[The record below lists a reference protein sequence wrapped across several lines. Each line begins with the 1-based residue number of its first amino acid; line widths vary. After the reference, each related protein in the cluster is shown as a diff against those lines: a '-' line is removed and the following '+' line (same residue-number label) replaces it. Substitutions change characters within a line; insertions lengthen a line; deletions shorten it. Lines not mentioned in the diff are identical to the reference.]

1 MTTVGFLGLGIM
13 GSRMAAN
20 LQRKGFAVTAWTRTP
35 GKAEAWAAEN
45 PGATTAAT
53 PREAA
58 ADADIIISMVVD
70 GAQVDAILLDPE
82 NGAAAG
88 ARDGTLFIDMSTI
101 APADARRIGE
111 ALASHGGGGGKAY
124 AFVDAPVT
132 GSSPRAEDGTLTIMA
147 GGAPEDV
154 ARAEPALQAMGSTII
169 HVGALGH
176 GQIIKLINNAVAAA
190 NAATLA
196 QALVMGAG
204 TGVDL
209 GALTQVLSAGSGN
222 STMVGLKAEPMRQH
236 DYATLF
242 KTEHMLKDVRL
253 CIEEAQRAGIPFPA
267 ANAARDALTA
277 AVGRGYADQDF
288 ASIVE
293 VYEGLAGLRIDDV

>member
-1 MTTVGFLGLGIM
+1 MTSFGFLGLGIM

-20 LQRKGFAVTAWTRTP
+20 LQHKGFAVTAWTHTA
-35 GKAEAWAAEN
+35 GKADAWAAEHE
-45 PGATTAAT
+45 GARAAAT
-53 PREAA
+53 PAEAA
-58 ADADIIISMVVD
+58 AGADIIISMVVD
-70 GAQVDAILLDPE
+70 GEQVRSILLDGE
-82 NGAAAG
+82 GAAAAG
-88 ARDGTLFIDMSTI
+88 ATPGTLFIDMSTI
-101 APADARRIGE
+101 APADARAIGAE
-111 ALASHGGGGGKAY
+111 LAQRGH

-132 GSSPRAEDGTLTIMA
+132 GSSPRAEAGTLTIMA
-147 GGAPEDV
+147 GGADADV
-154 ARAEPALQAMGSTII
+154 ARAWPAFEAMGETIV

-176 GQIIKLINNAVAAA
+176 GQTIKLINNAVAAA

-209 GALTQVLSAGSGN
+209 EALVRILAAGSGN

-253 CIEEAQRAGIPFPA
+253 CLEEAQAAGVPFPA
-267 ANAARDALTA
+267 ANAARDALVA
-277 AVGRGYADQDF
+277 AVGRGYGDQDF
-288 ASIVE
+288 AAVVE
-293 VYEGLAGLRIDDV
+293 AYEGLAGLRIGDV

>member
-1 MTTVGFLGLGIM
+1 MAEQVGFIGLGIM
-13 GSRMAAN
+13 GSLQAMN
-20 LQRKGFAVTAWTRTP
+20 LAQAGYELTVFNRTRE
-35 GKAEAWAAEN
+35 KAEAWVAEHGGTVADSPAAV
-45 PGATTAAT
+45 A
-53 PREAA
+53 EAS
-58 ADADIIISMVVD
+58 DVVITMVVD
-70 GAQVDAILLDPE
+70 GAQVEDMIDQALP
-82 NGAAAG
+82 G
-88 ARDGTLFIDMSTI
+88 ARENTLFIDMSTI
-101 APADARRIGE
+101 APADVRTIGAE
-111 ALASHGGGGGKAY
+111 LAQRGHAL
-124 AFVDAPVT
+124 VDAPVT

-154 ARAEPALQAMGSTII
+154 ARAMPAFEAMGETIV

-176 GQIIKLINNAVAAA
+176 GQVIKLINNAVAAA

-209 GALTQVLSAGSGN
+209 EALTRILAAGSGN

-236 DYATLF
+236 DYATSF

-253 CIEEAQRAGIPFPA
+253 CLEEAQAAGVPFPA
-267 ANAARDALTA
+267 ANAARDALVG

-288 ASIVE
+288 AAIVE
-293 VYEGLAGLRIDDV
+293 VFEGLAGLRIGDD

>member
-20 LQRKGFAVTAWTRTP
+20 LQRKGFEVVAWTHTP
-35 GKAEAWAAEN
+35 GKAETWAAEHE
-45 PGATTAAT
+45 GARAVDT

-58 ADADIIISMVVD
+58 AEADVVISMVVD
-70 GAQVDAILLDPE
+70 GAQVDAILLGE

-88 ARDGTLFIDMSTI
+88 ARPGTLFVDMSTI
-101 APADARRIGE
+101 APADARRIGATLRE
-111 ALASHGGGGGKAY
+111 RGHG
-124 AFVDAPVT
+124 FVDAPVT

-147 GGAPEDV
+147 GGDADDV
-154 ARAEPALQAMGSTII
+154 ARVRPALDAMGTTIV
-169 HVGALGH
+169 HVGDLGH

-190 NAATLA
+190 NASTLA

-209 GALTQVLSAGSGN
+209 AKLTEILSAGSGN

-267 ANAARDALTA
+267 ANQARDALTA
-277 AVGRGYADQDF
+277 AVGRGFADQDF

-293 VYEGLAGLRIDDV
+293 AYEGLAGLRIGDD

>member
-20 LQRKGFAVTAWTRTP
+20 LQRKGFAINAWTRTA
-35 GKAEAWAAEN
+35 GKAEAWAQEQE
-45 PGATTAAT
+45 GATVAAT
-53 PREAA
+53 PAEAA
-58 ADADIIISMVVD
+58 ANADIIISMVVD
-70 GAQVDAILLDPE
+70 GEQVRSILLD
-82 NGAAAG
+82 GDDAAAP
-88 ARDGTLFIDMSTI
+88 AAQRGTLFIDMSTI
-101 APADARRIGE
+101 APADVRSIGA
-111 ALASHGGGGGKAY
+111 ALAEQGHH
-124 AFVDAPVT
+124 FVDAPVT

-147 GGAPEDV
+147 GGANEDI
-154 ARAEPALQAMGSTII
+154 ARAQPAFEAMGETIV

-209 GALTQVLSAGSGN
+209 EALTKILAAGSGN

-236 DYATLF
+236 SYATLF

-253 CIEEAQRAGIPFPA
+253 CLEEAQAAGVPFPA
-267 ANAARDALTA
+267 AHAARDALVA
-277 AVGRGYADQDF
+277 AVGRGYADADF
-288 ASIVE
+288 AAIVE
-293 VYEGLAGLRIDDV
+293 AYEGLAGLRIGDV

>member
-1 MTTVGFLGLGIM
+1 MTTVAFLGLGIM

-20 LQRKGFAVTAWTRTP
+20 LQKKGFSVRAWTRTP
-35 GKAEAWAAEN
+35 GKAEAWVAEHE
-45 PGATTAAT
+45 GAVAAAT
-53 PREAA
+53 PAQAA
-58 ADADIIISMVVD
+58 EGADVVITMVVD
-70 GAQVDAILLDPE
+70 GEQVDAILLDAE
-82 NGAAAG
+82 RGAVNGAG
-88 ARDGTLFIDMSTI
+88 ARAALFIDMSTI
-101 APADARRIGE
+101 APADARRIGG
-111 ALASHGGGGGKAY
+111 ALRERGHG
-124 AFVDAPVT
+124 FLDAPVT

-147 GGAPEDV
+147 GGTAEDFATAKPV
-154 ARAEPALQAMGSTII
+154 LEAMGTTIL
-169 HVGALGH
+169 HVGELGH
-176 GQIIKLINNAVAAA
+176 GQTIKLINNAVAAA

-209 GALTQVLSAGSGN
+209 TALTEVLSAGSGN

-253 CIEEAQRAGIPFPA
+253 CIEEAQRAGVPFPA

-277 AVGRGYADQDF
+277 AVGRGFGDQDF
-288 ASIVE
+288 ASLLE
-293 VYEGLAGLRIDDV
+293 AYEGLAGLRLGDD

>member
-20 LQRKGFAVTAWTRTP
+20 LQRKGFAVVAWTRTP
-35 GKAEAWAAEN
+35 GKAQAWAAEHE
-45 PGATTAAT
+45 GALAAAT
-53 PREAA
+53 PREAVA
-58 ADADIIISMVVD
+58 EADIVISMVVD
-70 GAQVDAILLDPE
+70 GAQVEAILLGED
-82 NGAAAG
+82 GAAAG
-88 ARDGTLFIDMSTI
+88 ARAGTLFIDMSTI
-101 APADARRIGE
+101 APEDARRIGG
-111 ALASHGGGGGKAY
+111 ALREQGH

-147 GGAPEDV
+147 GGEGADV
-154 ARAEPALQAMGSTII
+154 ARARPALEAMGTTIV
-169 HVGALGH
+169 HVGELGH

-190 NAATLA
+190 NASTLA

-209 GALTQVLSAGSGN
+209 EALTQILAAGSGN
-222 STMVGLKAEPMRQH
+222 STMVALKAEPMRQH

-253 CIEEAQRAGIPFPA
+253 CIEEA
-267 ANAARDALTA
+267 
-277 AVGRGYADQDF
+277 
-288 ASIVE
+288 
-293 VYEGLAGLRIDDV
+293 

>member
-1 MTTVGFLGLGIM
+1 M
-13 GSRMAAN
+13 G
-20 LQRKGFAVTAWTRTP
+20 Q
-35 GKAEAWAAEN
+35 
-45 PGATTAAT
+45 
-53 PREAA
+53 
-58 ADADIIISMVVD
+58 
-70 GAQVDAILLDPE
+70 
-82 NGAAAG
+82 
-88 ARDGTLFIDMSTI
+88 TI
-101 APADARRIGE
+101 
-111 ALASHGGGGGKAY
+111 
-124 AFVDAPVT
+124 V
-132 GSSPRAEDGTLTIMA
+132 
-147 GGAPEDV
+147 
-154 ARAEPALQAMGSTII
+154 

-209 GALTQVLSAGSGN
+209 GALIEILSAGSGN

-267 ANAARDALTA
+267 ANQARDALTA
-277 AVGRGYADQDF
+277 AVGRGFADQDF
-288 ASIVE
+288 AAVVE
-293 VYEGLAGLRIDDV
+293 AYEGLAGLRIGDD

>member
-1 MTTVGFLGLGIM
+1 MTSVGFLGLGIM

-20 LQRKGFAVTAWTRTP
+20 LQSKGFAVTAWTHSP
-35 GKAEAWAAEN
+35 GKAEAWVAEHE
-45 PGATTAAT
+45 GARAAAT
-53 PREAA
+53 PAEAA
-58 ADADIIISMVVD
+58 AGADLVISMVVD
-70 GAQVDAILLDPE
+70 GAQVEAILLDE
-82 NGAAAG
+82 DGAAGGAAAG
-88 ARDGTLFIDMSTI
+88 TLFVDMSTI

-111 ALASHGGGGGKAY
+111 QLHRQGH

-147 GGAPEDV
+147 GGDAGDV
-154 ARAEPALQAMGSTII
+154 ARAQPAFEAMGQTIV

-176 GQIIKLINNAVAAA
+176 GQVIKLINNAVAAA

-196 QALVMGAG
+196 QALVVGAG

-209 GALTQVLSAGSGN
+209 DALTQILAAGSGN
-222 STMVGLKAEPMRQH
+222 STMVGLKALPMRQH

-253 CIEEAQRAGIPFPA
+253 CLEEAQAAGVPFPA
-267 ANAARDALTA
+267 ANAARDALVA
-277 AVGRGYADQDF
+277 AVGRGFADQDF
-288 ASIVE
+288 AAIIE
-293 VYEGLAGLRIDDV
+293 AYEGFAGLRIGDD

>member
-1 MTTVGFLGLGIM
+1 MTSVGFLGLGIM

-20 LQRKGFAVTAWTRTP
+20 LQRKGFAVTAWTHTP
-35 GKAEAWAAEN
+35 GKADTWAAEQD
-45 PGATTAAT
+45 GARAAAT
-53 PREAA
+53 PAEAA
-58 ADADIIISMVVD
+58 AGADIIISMVVD
-70 GAQVDAILLDPE
+70 GDQVRSILLDGE
-82 NGAAAG
+82 GAAAEG
-88 ARDGTLFIDMSTI
+88 GTPGTLFVDMSTI
-101 APADARRIGE
+101 APADARAIGAE
-111 ALASHGGGGGKAY
+111 LAQRGH

-147 GGAPEDV
+147 GGADADV
-154 ARAEPALQAMGSTII
+154 ARAMPAFEAMGETIV

-209 GALTQVLSAGSGN
+209 EALTQILAAGSGN

-253 CIEEAQRAGIPFPA
+253 CLEEAQAAGVPFPA
-267 ANAARDALTA
+267 ANSARDALVG

-288 ASIVE
+288 AAIVE
-293 VYEGLAGLRIDDV
+293 VFEGLAGLRLGEG

>member
-1 MTTVGFLGLGIM
+1 MTSVGFLGLGIM
-13 GSRMAAN
+13 GSRMTAN

-35 GKAEAWAAEN
+35 GKAQAWAAEHE
-45 PGATTAAT
+45 GAQAAAT
-53 PREAA
+53 PAEAA
-58 ADADIIISMVVD
+58 RDADLVISMVVD
-70 GAQVDAILLDPE
+70 GAQVEAILLGED
-82 NGAAAG
+82 GAASG
-88 ARDGTLFIDMSTI
+88 ARAGTLFIDMSTI

-111 ALASHGGGGGKAY
+111 ALEAKGHR
-124 AFVDAPVT
+124 FVDAPVT

-147 GGAPEDV
+147 GGTAEDV
-154 ARAEPALQAMGSTII
+154 ARARPALEAMGQTIV

-176 GQIIKLINNAVAAA
+176 GQVIKLINNAVAAA

-196 QALVMGAG
+196 QALVVGAG

-209 GALTQVLSAGSGN
+209 EALTQILAAGSGN

-253 CIEEAQRAGIPFPA
+253 CLEEAQAAGVPFPA
-267 ANAARDALTA
+267 ANAARDALVA
-277 AVGRGYADQDF
+277 AVGRGFADQDF
-288 ASIVE
+288 AAIIE
-293 VYEGLAGLRIDDV
+293 AYEGLAGLRIGDV

>member
-1 MTTVGFLGLGIM
+1 MTSVGFLGLGIM

-20 LQRKGFAVTAWTRTP
+20 LQHKGFEVAVWTRTS
-35 GKAEAWAAEN
+35 GKAEAWAAEH
-45 PGATTAAT
+45 PGATVAAT

-58 ADADIIISMVVD
+58 EGADLVISMVVD
-70 GAQVDAILLDPE
+70 GAQVDAILLGED
-82 NGAAAG
+82 GAAAG
-88 ARDGTLFIDMSTI
+88 AQPGTLFVDMSTI
-101 APADARRIGE
+101 APEDARRIG
-111 ALASHGGGGGKAY
+111 ATLSDQGHT
-124 AFVDAPVT
+124 FVDAPVT

-147 GGAPEDV
+147 GGEAADV
-154 ARAEPALQAMGSTII
+154 ERARPALEAMGTTIV

-190 NAATLA
+190 NASTLA

-209 GALTQVLSAGSGN
+209 QKLTEILSAGSGN

-253 CIEEAQRAGIPFPA
+253 CIEEAQRAGVPFPA
-267 ANAARDALTA
+267 ANQARDALTA
-277 AVGRGYADQDF
+277 AVGRGFADQDF
-288 ASIVE
+288 ASLLE
-293 VYEGLAGLRIDDV
+293 AYEGLAGLRIDDD